1 MEALTRENA
10 ELKAQLRQKEGRTE
24 VEGLLWMLV
33 ERVGEVET
41 GGARRH
47 NEVRNQ
53 ENART
58 PLLQLHEGH
67 WLSSVLF

>member
-10 ELKAQLRQKEGRTE
+10 ELKAQLRQKEGRKE
-24 VEGLLWMLV
+24 VEGLLWTLV
-33 ERVGEVET
+33 ERVGEAEM

-53 ENART
+53 ECIHT
-58 PLLQLHEGH
+58 TFTT
-67 WLSSVLF
+67 S